1 MSSLSVSTQ
10 SGKEIWWNPQRT
22 ASYNCLFNFIIGMR
36 GAGKT
41 YGFLTRNIGKFLKS
55 PKHNRHQFIYMRR
68 LKEELKKLTT
78 AQNGR
83 LFDAVAKEFPDH
95 VLKAESD
102 VLYCDKEICG
112 YAVALSTSSKLKSDS
127 FPQVREI
134 GFDEFIIDNTRTYH
148 YLPDE
153 VRKFLDVYETIAR
166 PGNDLTRPDTIVWF
180 LSNAVTINN
189 PYFAEFKLMPPVNG
203 DIQRFGKAKDMLVQ
217 NVVNNSLSQRKK
229 ATRFGQMISG
239 SHYEEYAYENQWL
252 MDDERFVEKKTQ
264 RCTYYM
270 SLRFKDQWL
279 GIWYDQL
286 QMLFYVSLD
295 YDPQFPVRY
304 SATTDDHQP
313 NTMLFRRS
321 RSQSYIR
328 HLLDAYDCGSVR
340 YESVKLKAWFR
351 EIVGMGW

>member
-1 MSSLSVSTQ
+1 
-10 SGKEIWWNPQRT
+10 
-22 ASYNCLFNFIIGMR
+22 MR

-41 YGFLTRNIGKFLKS
+41 YGFLKRNIERFLRS
-55 PKHNRHQFIYMRR
+55 PSNARHQFIYMRR

-83 LFDAVAKEFPDH
+83 LFDAVQKEFPDH
-95 VLKAESD
+95 KLKAEGD
-102 VLYCDKEICG
+102 VLYCDKEIMG

-127 FPQVREI
+127 FPRVREI

-166 PGNDLTRPDTIVWF
+166 PGNDITRPDVLVWF

-189 PYFAEFKLMPPVNG
+189 PYFAEFRLMPPVNG
-203 DIQRFGKAKDMLVQ
+203 DIQRFGKNKDMLVQ
-217 NVVNNSLSQRKK
+217 NVVNKQLSERKK
-229 ATRFGQMISG
+229 GTRFGQMISG
-239 SHYEEYAYENQWL
+239 SHYEEYAYDNQWL
-252 MDDERFVEKKTQ
+252 MDDERFVEKKTL
-264 RCTYYM
+264 RSTYYM
-270 SLRFKDQWL
+270 SLRYKDQWL

-295 YDPQFPVRY
+295 YDPQYPVRY

-313 NTMLFRRS
+313 NTMLFKRG

-328 HLLDAYDCGSVR
+328 HLIDAYEAGAMR

-351 EIVGMGW
+351 DLVGMSW